1 MGFFSSFLS
10 APTTGRKFS
19 NMCNSN
25 SSITAKTRV
34 LPLRFSSKTVIGSE
48 KCFTGSSFLLLMKK
62 SSDRIKNKRKVSVCR
77 TDKKMESSKREN
89 LSVRWN
95 GPNVLKSILL
105 PVMVPHQSTKKKI
118 TRFKVIMVDK
128 RKL

>member
-1 MGFFSSFLS
+1 
-10 APTTGRKFS
+10 
-19 NMCNSN
+19 
-25 SSITAKTRV
+25 
-34 LPLRFSSKTVIGSE
+34 
-48 KCFTGSSFLLLMKK
+48 MKK